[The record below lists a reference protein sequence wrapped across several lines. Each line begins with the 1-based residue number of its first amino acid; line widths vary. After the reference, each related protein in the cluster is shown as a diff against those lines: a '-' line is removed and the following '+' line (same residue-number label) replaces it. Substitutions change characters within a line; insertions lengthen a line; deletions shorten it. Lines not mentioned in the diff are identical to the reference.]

1 MSIEGYLKSTENK
14 PRTFKNVAGKLLA
27 EKEPEDTR
35 PWRWE
40 DEIGEI
46 NWKSGQAAL
55 QVYDVNSMQFPY
67 LVASMSS
74 IDPTRVHI
82 DKNKLREL
90 MDQLH
95 THKIRG
101 NWFRYVLLATQ
112 IHTIKP
118 KLLVDLDDKFKKGI
132 ARMID
137 INKNEQDCAT
147 YFDFTSYLFPRDP
160 THPPEIDVAI
170 PPRPVRKK
178 A

>member
-74 IDPTRVHI
+74 E
-82 DKNKLREL
+82 LRNS
-90 MDQLH
+90 QL
-95 THKIRG
+95 
-101 NWFRYVLLATQ
+101 L
-112 IHTIKP
+112 TI
-118 KLLVDLDDKFKKGI
+118 F
-132 ARMID
+132 
-137 INKNEQDCAT
+137 
-147 YFDFTSYLFPRDP
+147 
-160 THPPEIDVAI
+160 AI
-170 PPRPVRKK
+170 ITNSAVRRCC
-178 A
+178 